1 MTTCAQI
8 LIYAIPFFLLLIG
21 IEWIFSKS
29 KSKQVFRTFDTVS
42 SLSSGITNSVK
53 DVLGLS
59 IIIIS
64 YTWLYNHLQVFSISQ
79 SCLLY
84 VVAFIVLD
92 FAGYWS
98 HRFEHKINVLWN
110 RHIIHHSS
118 EEFNLACA
126 LRQPISSI
134 FALFTILLL
143 PAAILGVAPEVIA
156 TVAPLHLF
164 AQFWYHTR
172 LINKM
177 GWLEHILVT
186 PSHHRVHHAI
196 NDRYIDK
203 NFSQVFIVWDKWFGT
218 FQEELDEEPPVYGVK
233 IQLSTWNPILINWK
247 HFGQLCLDAWH
258 TRSFTDKIKIWF
270 MPTGWRPKDVEKL
283 YPIDTIT
290 NARTLQKYSS
300 HPSIIFRTW
309 ATIQLIITLVM
320 TLHFLTII
328 DQYPLVLL
336 CAYGFFIILNIY
348 AYTSL
353 MDRNSVAFISEIL
366 KYLTITAVYWVS
378 GSWYGVSLQI
388 ILLFNSLSLLF
399 CFYFLY
405 LEKDTDLPRFTSN

>member
-1 MTTCAQI
+1 
-8 LIYAIPFFLLLIG
+8 
-21 IEWIFSKS
+21 
-29 KSKQVFRTFDTVS
+29 
-42 SLSSGITNSVK
+42 
-53 DVLGLS
+53 
-59 IIIIS
+59 
-64 YTWLYNHLQVFSISQ
+64 
-79 SCLLY
+79 
-84 VVAFIVLD
+84 
-92 FAGYWS
+92 
-98 HRFEHKINVLWN
+98 
-110 RHIIHHSS
+110 
-118 EEFNLACA
+118 
-126 LRQPISSI
+126 
-134 FALFTILLL
+134 
-143 PAAILGVAPEVIA
+143 
-156 TVAPLHLF
+156 
-164 AQFWYHTR
+164 
-172 LINKM
+172 
-177 GWLEHILVT
+177 
-186 PSHHRVHHAI
+186 
-196 NDRYIDK
+196 
-203 NFSQVFIVWDKWFGT
+203 
-218 FQEELDEEPPVYGVK
+218 
-233 IQLSTWNPILINWK
+233 
-247 HFGQLCLDAWH
+247 
-258 TRSFTDKIKIWF
+258 

-388 ILLFNSLSLLF
+388 ILLFNSLSLLL
-399 CFYFLY
+399 CLYFLY